1 MHLFF
6 PHECAGTTAGLCA
19 NQCSCHDLSH
29 TLDHS
34 AHVLFLLQF
43 AVFLWVLTYVGAWF
57 NGLTL
62 LILGKVTESLSLHS
76 VHSWFYY
83 GSFFRAPDHR
93 SDIITFSAVLFSCA
107 AGLIGA
113 FSSPLVYERH
123 QVMVTAVVFL
133 LKSCVIAETA
143 KDNLLN

>member
-6 PHECAGTTAGLCA
+6 PHECAGTTEGLCA
-19 NQCSCHDLSH
+19 NQCSCHDLS
-29 TLDHS
+29 LDHS
-34 AHVLFLLQF
+34 AHVLFFLQF

-76 VHSWFYY
+76 VHSCFYY

-93 SDIITFSAVLFSCA
+93 SAIITFILSCA

-113 FSSPLVYERH
+113 FSSPIVYERH
-123 QVMVTAVVFL
+123 QVMVTE
-133 LKSCVIAETA
+133 CVCVCVCVCVY
-143 KDNLLN
+143 